1 MRRLASS
8 EPALMLHSKEPS
20 PGKGGKRARSPF
32 TSFQRRVVK
41 GPAPHAGT
49 HAGSSSA
56 ASCSAAPAMQADAP
70 PAVWPKW
77 LQDQMSDLETQT
89 RARGREVPYNAT
101 KVEKAIAEF
110 REQNFRC
117 RPAHHPERF
126 LNYVLGRPFVVLEP
140 AKNNELSGMLAKP
153 PQANLS
159 LLS

>member
-56 ASCSAAPAMQADAP
+56 ASCHHALPEPSIPDEL
-70 PAVWPKW
+70 W
-77 LQDQMSDLETQT
+77 DLDPVDNI
-89 RARGREVPYNAT
+89 RD
-101 KVEKAIAEF
+101 
-110 REQNFRC
+110 EQI
-117 RPAHHPERF
+117 
-126 LNYVLGRPFVVLEP
+126 
-140 AKNNELSGMLAKP
+140 ELSSWPSVTAKY
-153 PQANLS
+153 
-159 LLS
+159 